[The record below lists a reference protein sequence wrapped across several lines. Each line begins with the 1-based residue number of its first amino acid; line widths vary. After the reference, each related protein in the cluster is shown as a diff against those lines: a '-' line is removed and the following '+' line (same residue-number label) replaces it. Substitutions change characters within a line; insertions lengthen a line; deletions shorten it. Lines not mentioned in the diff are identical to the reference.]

1 MEYKRV
7 IVKPDVSMFPAIK
20 VTKGMTL
27 EFKNDRVE
35 QKLKGLVLRTVTT
48 IKGDNYESTTKTVI
62 TLNEGDYL
70 VFEEDGRG
78 YIKPV
83 QEVMTVSEAIEEL
96 TNIKDLE

>member
-7 IVKPDVSMFPAIK
+7 ILKPDVSMFPAIK
-20 VTKGMTL
+20 VTKDTVL
-27 EFKNDRVE
+27 DFCNKNVE
-35 QKLKGLVLRTVTT
+35 QTLKNLVLRTVATK
-48 IKGDNYESTTKTVI
+48 KGDNFESTNCTTV

-70 VFEEDGRG
+70 VFEEEGRG

-83 QEVMTVSEAIEEL
+83 QDVMTVREAIEEL

>member
-7 IVKPDVSMFPAIK
+7 ILKPDVSMFPAIK
-20 VTKGMTL
+20 VTKDTVL
-27 EFKNDRVE
+27 DFCNKNVE
-35 QKLKGLVLRTVTT
+35 QTLKNLVLRTVATK
-48 IKGDNYESTTKTVI
+48 KGDNFESTNYTTV

-70 VFEEDGRG
+70 VFEEEGRG

-83 QEVMTVSEAIEEL
+83 QDVMTVREAIEEL

>member
-7 IVKPDVSMFPAIK
+7 ILKPDVAMFPAIK
-20 VTKGMTL
+20 VTKDTTL
-27 EFKNDRVE
+27 EFKNERVE
-35 QKLKGLVLRTVTT
+35 QTLKDLVLSSVATV
-48 IKGDNYESTTKTVI
+48 KGDNYESTNHTTV
-62 TLNEGDYL
+62 TLTEGDYL
-70 VFEEDGRG
+70 VFEEEGRG